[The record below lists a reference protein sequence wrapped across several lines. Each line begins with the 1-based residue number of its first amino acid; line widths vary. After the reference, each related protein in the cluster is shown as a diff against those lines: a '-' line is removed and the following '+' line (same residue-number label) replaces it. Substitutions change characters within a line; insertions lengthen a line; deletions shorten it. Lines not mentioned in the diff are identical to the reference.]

1 MTRTPC
7 AYQLAGLA
15 ALEAT
20 VEIAMRALVET
31 YRELHRE
38 PRPDDSAEAVTA
50 APSVPTSLETVSLR
64 YLCAEWRRMVPS
76 ECPSQPQ
83 FQVERPPLR
92 RTHASG
98 LRPA

>member
-38 PRPDDSAEAVTA
+38 LRSDDSAETITA
-50 APSVPTSLETVSLR
+50 AKLVDQCGRLLAA
-64 YLCAEWRRMVPS
+64 LDAHRRHLTRVPS
-76 ECPSQPQ
+76 DQREWP
-83 FQVERPPLR
+83 F
-92 RTHASG
+92 
-98 LRPA
+98 

>member
-15 ALEAT
+15 ALEVT

-38 PRPDDSAEAVTA
+38 PRPADSAEAVTA
-50 APSVPTSLETVSLR
+50 AKLVDQGGRLLAALDAHRRALSSPGHPS
-64 YLCAEWRRMVPS
+64 A
-76 ECPSQPQ
+76 
-83 FQVERPPLR
+83 
-92 RTHASG
+92 
-98 LRPA
+98 

>member
-7 AYQLAGLA
+7 PYQVAGLA

-50 APSVPTSLETVSLR
+50 ARLVDQCGRLLAALDAHRRALTSSR
-64 YLCAEWRRMVPS
+64 H
-76 ECPSQPQ
+76 
-83 FQVERPPLR
+83 PL
-92 RTHASG
+92 A
-98 LRPA
+98 

>member
-7 AYQLAGLA
+7 TYQLAGLV

-38 PRPDDSAEAVTA
+38 PRPEDSAEAVTA
-50 APSVPTSLETVSLR
+50 AKLVDQCGRLLAALDAHRRVLRSSGHPS
-64 YLCAEWRRMVPS
+64 A
-76 ECPSQPQ
+76 
-83 FQVERPPLR
+83 
-92 RTHASG
+92 
-98 LRPA
+98 